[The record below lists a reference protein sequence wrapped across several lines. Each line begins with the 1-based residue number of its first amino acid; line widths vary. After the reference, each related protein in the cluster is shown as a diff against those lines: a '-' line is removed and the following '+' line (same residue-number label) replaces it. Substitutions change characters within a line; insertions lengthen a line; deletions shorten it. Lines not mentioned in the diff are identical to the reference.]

1 MLTGPAWQGNV
12 YLGSVAALV
21 LTVAVVLVAVAGLY
35 CEWRRVIATRRMF
48 DLAVACLLLPALL
61 VAVAVVAV

>member
-35 CEWRRVIATRRMF
+35 GEWRRVIATRRMF